1 MSLSHGIHVCIWIK
15 KKVKTKNDLIFFLPK
30 NKVQT
35 LDFFLFQKKITALLK
50 KHTLKLL
57 VLKNFLLKRHQHHCT
72 ALLAML
78 SEELRAKS
86 ELSTTHPSL
95 RATLISWLYTDEVV
109 VDWCGATRLALNT
122 IDCIKYQAAPGSK
135 NGKIAQYTMHNKCA
149 IQSLCSLEDVWMWK
163 KCSKHF
169 V

>member
-1 MSLSHGIHVCIWIK
+1 MPATCCFSSTIFKDGNVSMSLSHGIHVCIWIK
-15 KKVKTKNDLIFFLPK
+15 KKSENKKWFNFFLTKKESP
-30 NKVQT
+30 NAG
-35 LDFFLFQKKITALLK
+35 FFPLSKKIITALLK

-122 IDCIKYQAAPGSK
+122 IYCIKYQAAPGSI
-135 NGKIAQYTMHNKCA
+135 NGKIVHCA
-149 IQSLCSLEDVWMWK
+149 
-163 KCSKHF
+163 
-169 V
+169 

>member
-1 MSLSHGIHVCIWIK
+1 MNLK
-15 KKVKTKNDLIFFLPK
+15 KGENKKWFNFFLTKKQSP
-30 NKVQT
+30 NAG
-35 LDFFLFQKKITALLK
+35 FFPLSKKITALLK

-109 VDWCGATRLALNT
+109 VDCGATRLALNT
-122 IDCIKYQAAPGSK
+122 IYCIKYQAAPGSK
-135 NGKIAQYTMHNKCA
+135 NGKIAQYTMHNKCV
-149 IQSLCSLEDVWMWK
+149 IQSLCSWMWK
-163 KCSKHF
+163 NVARISYSM
-169 V
+169 